1 MMAKINLKDYL
12 ERLEEPEDREAV
24 ASREYQ
30 RELFEQYV
38 QKGTNFPEL
47 RAQLLEEY
55 RAGAEL
61 TGPQG
66 LRRKLGAVD
75 LGYFGRAYLPHYFVR
90 PSPPFHEELDRI
102 FREGVM
108 KGLNPATDA
117 KEISR
122 ADGCRR
128 AVEAPRGHAKSTNFT
143 FKDSIHSAVY
153 AYKHYE
159 IILSDSSE
167 QAEGFLSDIKT
178 ELEENAALREDFG
191 ELVGRVWKASVI
203 LLSNGVKIEALG
215 AGKKIRGRRHKQ
227 WRPDLILCDDLENDE
242 NVNTPEQRKKLRDW
256 FYKAVSKAGDTYTDI
271 VYIGTLLHYDAL
283 LANVAK
289 NPEYEAVRY
298 KGVISFA
305 TNTALWDAWER
316 IFTDL
321 ENPRHKEDAEDF
333 FKANEAAMLE
343 GTAVLW
349 EEKLPYVAK
358 PYNGGGFM
366 DEITLKDEMLLL
378 EETQI
383 NNTFLDTTPQ
393 EMISYFLAQAGLSKM
408 KLSATGYPE
417 RKRLPIR
424 QMNVIEAINAVHAAW
439 NIKQPFFFSGGVFYW
454 GEKPEQE
461 KTYIFEY
468 GVNIIALTRIGG
480 AWELETVSAPFVR
493 HSHKISV
500 KHPKVSGEFEV
511 AKVVS
516 ATNDDGFIRTKIYF

>member
-1 MMAKINLKDYL
+1 MAKIDLKDYL

-242 NVNTPEQRKKLRDW
+242 NPGAAE
-256 FYKAVSKAGDTYTDI
+256 
-271 VYIGTLLHYDAL
+271 
-283 LANVAK
+283 
-289 NPEYEAVRY
+289 EAPGLVLQ
-298 KGVISFA
+298 GG
-305 TNTALWDAWER
+305 
-316 IFTDL
+316 
-321 ENPRHKEDAEDF
+321 
-333 FKANEAAMLE
+333 LE
-343 GTAVLW
+343 GGRYLH
-349 EEKLPYVAK
+349 
-358 PYNGGGFM
+358 GH
-366 DEITLKDEMLLL
+366 
-378 EETQI
+378 
-383 NNTFLDTTPQ
+383 
-393 EMISYFLAQAGLSKM
+393 
-408 KLSATGYPE
+408 
-417 RKRLPIR
+417 RLHR
-424 QMNVIEAINAVHAAW
+424 DAA
-439 NIKQPFFFSGGVFYW
+439 P
-454 GEKPEQE
+454 
-461 KTYIFEY
+461 
-468 GVNIIALTRIGG
+468 L
-480 AWELETVSAPFVR
+480 
-493 HSHKISV
+493 
-500 KHPKVSGEFEV
+500 
-511 AKVVS
+511 
-516 ATNDDGFIRTKIYF
+516 